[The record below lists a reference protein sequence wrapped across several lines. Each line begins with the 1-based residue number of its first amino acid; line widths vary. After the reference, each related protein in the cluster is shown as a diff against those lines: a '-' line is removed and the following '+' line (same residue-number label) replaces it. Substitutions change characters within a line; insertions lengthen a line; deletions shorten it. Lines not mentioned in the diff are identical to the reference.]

1 MMRWI
6 VSSSIRL
13 RRLVIAI
20 AVVVPV
26 LALVQLR
33 NAPVDIYPEFM
44 PPMVQIQTEALG
56 LSAAEVEQLI
66 TVPLEQDLLNGV
78 PWLDKIRSDS
88 MTGLSSIDLIF
99 QPGTNVLKARQM
111 VQERLSQAHA
121 LPAVGSAPI
130 MIQPLASESRV
141 MMIGLSSRQLSLI
154 EMSVLA
160 RWKIKP
166 RLMGIPGVANVAI
179 WGQRDRQLQ
188 VRVDPVTLRKYG
200 VTLDKVIDTT
210 GNALWVSPLTFL
222 EASTPGT
229 GGFVD
234 TANQRF
240 GVQHVLPITT
250 PSSLASVT
258 LRNADGRTL
267 RLGDVANVVED
278 HQPLIGDAVLKNR
291 PALILVIQKFPDANT
306 RQVTRD
312 LEEAMAALKPGLAG
326 ITIDTKLFRP
336 ASFIDQA
343 LHNVGTAA
351 VLALLLVL
359 ALLTFWFFSLRV
371 AIVTLLS
378 TTVSLAAAVAV
389 LDLRGATFNTMV
401 LAGLVVALVVV
412 IDDAVVSIDSIARR
426 VRERRAAGDD
436 RAPTSVLAEAALE
449 DRGPLLYATCI
460 VLLAAVP
467 VLLLSGVAG
476 SFGRPLVT
484 SYALAVLA
492 SMVVALTVTPALA
505 VTFLSGKAAVRGR
518 AGGWVEGAT
527 ARSLSGFASRP
538 VAAYAGV
545 AVLAVAALAALPQLT
560 SRSMIPAPQDR
571 HLVVQ
576 FQASPGTSVPAMDRI
591 AEKASGSVRALPGVT
606 DVGVHVGRA
615 VTSDQIVA
623 ASSGELWVTLA
634 DDAPYDATVAAIQE
648 RLSGYPE
655 FDHQLATY
663 AEDRLR
669 AARTGT
675 THPVVVR
682 VYGPVLSQLRSQ
694 AEMVRRTLLG
704 VEGVEQPH
712 VQTLATEPTVQIR
725 VNLAAAERYGLK
737 PGDVRRETAT
747 LLSGLLVGNLYEEQK
762 IFDVVV
768 WGDPATRNNVA
779 GVKNLLIDTPNGD
792 QVRLGEVASVQVKPY
807 PTVIRHDDVSRS
819 LAVTADVSGR
829 SVSSVVADVRRQV
842 AELRFPLEYH
852 AEVFDDY
859 ANQRRSD
866 LRILGLVAAATIA
879 MFLLLQA
886 ATGSWR
892 LATLLLLT
900 LPLAAVGGVLTAPL
914 AGGIMSA
921 GALAGLLAVFALS
934 ARHNVVLVRR
944 LQRIHPAGPM
954 DALDAVIA
962 GTRERSAAVVLS
974 ALATGV
980 AVLPISFG
988 TLAGEEVVHPLAVVV
1003 LGGLVTSVAMTL
1015 LVLPALYL
1023 RLAPHGPALPEL
1035 PAQPQIPSMRTEM
1048 ERADEHAAAD

>member
-1 MMRWI
+1 MMRWFI
-6 VSSSIRL
+6 SSSLRL
-13 RRLVIAI
+13 RRLVVAI
-20 AVVVPV
+20 AVAVPV
-26 LALVQLR
+26 LALVQIR
-33 NAPVDIYPEFM
+33 NAPVDVYPEFM

-78 PWLDKIRSDS
+78 PWLDTIRSDS
-88 MTGLSSIDLIF
+88 MTGLSSIDLVF
-99 QPGTNVLKARQM
+99 EPGTDVLQARQM

-179 WGQRDRQLQ
+179 FGQRDRQLQ
-188 VRVDPVTLRKYG
+188 VQVDPATLRKYG
-200 VTLDKVIDTT
+200 VTLDRVINTT

-240 GVQHVLPITT
+240 GVQHLLPITT

-278 HQPLIGDAVLKNR
+278 HQPLIGDAVLKNQ
-291 PALILVIQKFPDANT
+291 PALILVVQKFPGANT
-306 RQVTRD
+306 RQVTQD
-312 LEEAMAALKPGLAG
+312 LEKAMAALEPGLTG
-326 ITIDTKLFRP
+326 ITIDTRLFRP
-336 ASFIDQA
+336 ASFIDRA
-343 LHNVGTAA
+343 LHNVGAAA
-351 VLALLLVL
+351 VIALLLVL
-359 ALLTFWFFSLRV
+359 ALLTWWFLSLRV
-371 AIVTLLS
+371 AVVTLLS
-378 TTVSLAAAVAV
+378 TTVSLAAAVAL
-389 LDLRGATFNTMV
+389 LDLRGAGFNSMV
-401 LAGLVVALVVV
+401 LAGLVVGLVVV
-412 IDDAVVSIDSIARR
+412 IDDAVVSIDAISRR
-426 VRERRAAGDD
+426 VRERREAGDD
-436 RAPTSVLAEAALE
+436 RPALSVLTEAALE
-449 DRGPLLYATCI
+449 DRGALLYATCVI
-460 VLLAAVP
+460 LLAATP
-467 VLLLSGVAG
+467 VLVLSGVGG

-492 SMVVALTVTPALA
+492 SVVVALTVTPALA
-505 VTFLSGKAAVRGR
+505 VSLLSGRALVRGR
-518 AGGWVEGAT
+518 AGRRVERT
-527 ARSLSGFASRP
+527 TSRTLSTFASRP
-538 VAAYAGV
+538 RAAYACV
-545 AVLAVAALAALPQLT
+545 AVLAIAALAALPQLT
-560 SRSMIPAPQDR
+560 SRSLIPAPRDR
-571 HLVVQ
+571 QLVVP
-576 FQASPGTSVPAMDRI
+576 FSAAPGASVAVMDSI
-591 AEKASGSVRALPGVT
+591 ATKASRGVRAVPGVT

-615 VTSDQIVA
+615 VTSDQIVP
-623 ASSGELWVTLA
+623 ASSGELWVTIA
-634 DDAPYDATVAAIQE
+634 DNAPYDATVTAIRD
-648 RLSGYPE
+648 RLDGYPE

-669 AARTGT
+669 SASTGT
-675 THPVVVR
+675 THPVVVQ
-682 VYGPVLSQLRSQ
+682 VYGPVLSQLQRQ
-694 AEMVRRTLLG
+694 AEKIRRALGSVAG
-704 VEGVEQPH
+704 VEHPR
-712 VQTLATEPTVQIR
+712 VQTLTTEPTVQIR
-725 VNLAAAERYGLK
+725 VRLAAAERYGLK

-768 WGDPATRNNVA
+768 WGAPATRNNLA
-779 GVKNLLIDTPNGD
+779 GVQNLVIDTPNGGH
-792 QVRLGEVASVQVKPY
+792 VRLGDVASVQLRPS
-807 PTVIRHDDVSRS
+807 PTVIRHNDVSRS

-829 SVSSVVADVRRQV
+829 SVGSVVDDVRGRV

-852 AEVFDDY
+852 AEVFDDSTS
-859 ANQRRSD
+859 QHRGD
-866 LRILGLVAAATIA
+866 LRILGLAAAAALAIL
-879 MFLLLQA
+879 LLLQA

-900 LPLAAVGGVLTAPL
+900 LPLAAVGGVLAAPL

-921 GALAGLLAVFALS
+921 GALAGLLAVFALA
-934 ARHNVVLVRR
+934 ARQNVVLIRR
-944 LQRIHPAGPM
+944 LQRIRARGARA
-954 DALDAVIA
+954 ALEAVVA
-962 GTRERSAAVVLS
+962 ATSERSAAVLLS

-980 AVLPISFG
+980 AVLPLAIG
-988 TLAGEEVVHPLAVVV
+988 TRAGEEVVHPLAVVV

-1015 LVLPALYL
+1015 LILPTLYL
-1023 RLAPHGPALPEL
+1023 RFVPTAPDQPGTPRIPAARTDAEQVEEHVLA
-1035 PAQPQIPSMRTEM
+1035 
-1048 ERADEHAAAD
+1048 D